1 MAKKKEEVKEEFDLD
16 KELKDYPL
24 PEWYKRAFKRTMDT
38 DKIKSKADLDKAFK
52 TYGEMK

>member
-38 DKIKSKADLDKAFK
+38 DKIKSKADLNKAFK